1 MDHGAGLDCLWARR
15 QELIA
20 TVSRTLLD
28 RRRPVPGSVDAA
40 LDAVLAELDLFGV
53 GVFAGVDGHIVMEGL
68 RVREA
73 VEVASVEAREV
84 VSVPWLTRL
93 LEAGSTGL
101 THLVVTLGE
110 LRPEWRAI
118 IEKHVGP
125 GTVVI
130 AVPLW
135 RGRDVAGVLVAVD
148 AEAREWHP
156 ADVNALAATAR
167 LVHSAGERRRAE
179 EALRRRLERTTR
191 RHRDADVL
199 SRVALRLLET
209 LSDEVDEVVGE
220 VLGVLTDHLD
230 CSDAAWLWRPRNGG
244 QWQSHPPGEP
254 AFLHPEVRDRI
265 LEPTGVTSVPGGDGA
280 LVVLPAALGDA
291 EGRLVLAGAAGLD
304 VEDLELACRVAAALA
319 DFEEYVILDR
329 RSALRG
335 LFAATRA
342 EVTRHL
348 AGDDTDAAPGVTWTV
363 DRLAGVVAPARV
375 ALVSSETSAA
385 DDDAVP
391 HPVWAVHAAGD
402 DPPAFL
408 VVGGDLDPVAEPLV
422 RELVAE
428 IAVEIRRHRRACAA
442 RRELADEAR
451 LQRLVTEVSRTL
463 IGDEPLDERVARAL
477 ERVGE
482 TLDLLSCQLV
492 EVDHDTR
499 RLQVRSAWT
508 ASPTLPVLG
517 TVDVPDVV
525 WPDLIRRL
533 EAPVMVTAAE
543 MMVGAAEYLAAGG
556 PADSTFLFVPTNRAG
571 RPARILVL
579 QVTSGRLFGVS
590 ETAAYETLAATLH
603 AAIVASRALDLFAA
617 TYDAAPIAQIVTRAG
632 RLLAANRAFAD
643 LTGERPPVGTPVAEL
658 LDGLDPAALG
668 PEGDGERLLLLGGRR
683 RWIRFHTAAALWA
696 GDPVTVA
703 SLEDVTEEMERA
715 RRLAHEAAHDALT
728 GVGSRRALER
738 LLEELGDPAGPE
750 RAGSR
755 GGDPGTPRAGVLLL
769 LDLDRFK
776 LVNDAVGHRVGDRL
790 LQVTAER
797 LAESVRE
804 GDRVFRFGGD
814 EFVVYLPDADTLEGI
829 AVAARLRSAVEEA
842 VELGDVGS
850 VTPSCSIGLAPV
862 RRSDPTAALRHA
874 DAALAVAKTSGRARI
889 EVFETA
895 HEQRLAE
902 RLRLESE
909 LRSALAAGEFEPW
922 YQPEIDLETG
932 RIVAFEALV
941 RWRRGDEVLPAG
953 TFIEVAEEMGLAP
966 AISQRMLAAALV
978 DLRRLP
984 GVTVRVNVTAPQLA
998 SGDLPALVAALLE
1011 NHRLEPG
1018 RLGLEVTE
1026 RSLLDRD
1033 AAVAAIGSLRKLG
1046 VGVAVDDFG
1055 TGHSS
1060 LGWLKHLPVDTV
1072 KIDRSFVAEITSD
1085 VRDRALV
1092 TAVVELADALGLAV
1106 VAEGVEDEAAA
1117 AILAGLGIRR
1127 AQGWLWSPAVPIEEA
1142 AALVASDP
1150 WAGRRYAEPAQRR
1163 TP

>member
-1 MDHGAGLDCLWARR
+1 MDHGAGPDCPWAQR
-15 QELIA
+15 QALIA

-28 RRRPVPGSVDAA
+28 RRRPVPESMDGA
-40 LDAVLAELDLFGV
+40 LDVVLAELDLFGV
-53 GVFAGVDGHIVMEGL
+53 GVFARVDGRIVVEGL
-68 RVREA
+68 RVRQPVE
-73 VEVASVEAREV
+73 VPSFEGREVASV
-84 VSVPWLTRL
+84 PWLARL

-101 THLVVTLGE
+101 THLVVTPDE
-110 LRPEWRAI
+110 LLPEWRTI
-118 IEKHVGP
+118 IEKHAGA
-125 GTVVI
+125 GAVVV

-135 RGRDVAGVLVAVD
+135 RGRDVTGILVAVD
-148 AEAREWHP
+148 AAAREWHP

-167 LVHSAGERRRAE
+167 LVHTAGERHRAE
-179 EALRRRLERTTR
+179 EALHRRLERTTR
-191 RHRDADVL
+191 RHREADLL

-209 LSDEVDEVVGE
+209 LSDEVDEVVPE
-220 VLGVLTDHLD
+220 VLGLLTDHLG
-230 CSDAAWLWRPRNGG
+230 CTDATWLWRPRDGRR
-244 QWQSHPPGEP
+244 WESHPPGEP
-254 AFLHPEVRDRI
+254 AFLGPDVRDRI
-265 LEPTGVTSVPGGDGA
+265 LEPTGVASVPGGDGV
-280 LVVLPAALGDA
+280 LVILPAALGDA

-304 VEDLELACRVAAALA
+304 GADLELARRVADALA
-319 DFEEYVILDR
+319 EFEEYVILDR
-329 RSALRG
+329 RSALRA

-348 AGDDTDAAPGVTWTV
+348 AGDDTDADPGVSWTV
-363 DRLAGVVAPARV
+363 ERLAEVVAPARV

-385 DDDAVP
+385 GDDAVP
-391 HPVWAVHAAGD
+391 HPVRAVHAAGD
-402 DPPAFL
+402 DPPSFL

-463 IGDEPLDERVARAL
+463 IGDETLDERVARVL

-508 ASPTLPVLG
+508 ASDALPVLG
-517 TVDVPDVV
+517 TVDVPDAV

-533 EAPVMVTAAE
+533 DAPVVVTPAE
-543 MMVGAAEYLAAGG
+543 MVVGGAEYLAAGG
-556 PADSTFLFVPTNRAG
+556 PPDAPFLFVPTSRAG
-571 RPARILVL
+571 RLARILVL
-579 QVTSGRLFGVS
+579 QGTSERVFGAS
-590 ETAAYETLAATLH
+590 ETAACETLAATLH
-603 AAIVASRALDLFAA
+603 AAIVASRAHDLFAA
-617 TYDAAPIAQIVTRAG
+617 TFDASPIAQIVTRAG

-643 LTGERPPVGTPVAEL
+643 LAGERPQPGAPVTEL
-658 LDGLDPAALG
+658 LDGLDPAVLG
-668 PEGDGERLLLLGGRR
+668 PGGDGERLVVVRGRR
-683 RWIRFHTAAALWA
+683 RWIRVHTAAGRWA
-696 GDPVTVA
+696 GEAVTVA
-703 SLEDVTEEMERA
+703 SLEDVTDEVERA

-738 LLEELGDPAGPE
+738 LLEELDETAGGE
-750 RAGSR
+750 RSVGTDEGSER
-755 GGDPGTPRAGVLLL
+755 PSRAGVLLL

-776 LVNDAVGHRVGDRL
+776 IVNDAVGHRVGDHL
-790 LQVTAER
+790 LQVTAQR
-797 LAESVRE
+797 LAGAVRRD
-804 GDRVFRFGGD
+804 DRVFRFGGD
-814 EFVVYLPDADTLEGI
+814 EFVVYLPDADTLEAI
-829 AVAARLRSAVEEA
+829 AVAARLRSAVEEP
-842 VELGDVGS
+842 VELGEVGGEPGS

-862 RRSDPTAALRHA
+862 RRADPTAALRHA

-889 EVFETA
+889 EVFEPA
-895 HEQRLAE
+895 HEERLAE

-909 LRSALAAGEFEPW
+909 LRAALAAGDLEPW

-941 RWRRGDEVLPAG
+941 RWRRGDEILPAG
-953 TFIEVAEEMGLAP
+953 AFIEVAEEMGLAP

-978 DLRRLP
+978 DLGRLP
-984 GVTVRVNVTAPQLA
+984 GVAVRVNVTASQLA
-998 SGDLPALVAALLE
+998 TGDLPALVAALLE

-1033 AAVAAIGSLRKLG
+1033 AAVTAIGRLRELG
-1046 VGVAVDDFG
+1046 VRVAVDDFG

-1072 KIDRSFVAEITSD
+1072 KIDRAFVAEITSD

-1092 TAVVELADALGLAV
+1092 TAVVELAD
-1106 VAEGVEDEAAA
+1106 
-1117 AILAGLGIRR
+1117 
-1127 AQGWLWSPAVPIEEA
+1127 
-1142 AALVASDP
+1142 
-1150 WAGRRYAEPAQRR
+1150 
-1163 TP
+1163 